1 MCSTGNAVFFYHCV
15 SKARV
20 RSFASTQ
27 ATVKCF
33 DTAAAQCII
42 MMKGNSGKHN
52 HFSTAQNE
60 KRNYITECHGAQN
73 RRSEM
78 MFQPWPPP
86 LPFTPKHQSTLLV
99 IQGLQW
105 VLGALW
111 VLKHLV
117 ALVGIIIGD
126 NFKKTWKEEPQIPKA
141 CTSFHVLLSLSMSE
155 SPSSNTGLLDTHILT
170 EYIPVPWGTCQSSGR
185 KKWWKEA
192 GRMSVTSTFPFL
204 KMQLWR
210 KLKLDA
216 WNSYIEW
223 DTASAGP
230 ETIQVEGSPRAAALG
245 PSGLSESS
253 WWTWR
258 RWSLARH
265 RRGWVGQSKALSW
278 SSLTALAII

>member
-1 MCSTGNAVFFYHCV
+1 MFWHSSSTMHYYDEGKLRKAQPFQHNPEWEKELHHRMPWGTKQKIWDDV
-15 SKARV
+15 SAL
-20 RSFASTQ
+20 T
-27 ATVKCF
+27 
-33 DTAAAQCII
+33 
-42 MMKGNSGKHN
+42 
-52 HFSTAQNE
+52 
-60 KRNYITECHGAQN
+60 
-73 RRSEM
+73 
-78 MFQPWPPP
+78 PP

-230 ETIQVEGSPRAAALG
+230 ETIPGGRKPQGCCTGALWAVRKLMMNMKEMEFG
-245 PSGLSESS
+245 QTQERLSG
-253 WWTWR
+253 
-258 RWSLARH
+258 AK
-265 RRGWVGQSKALSW
+265 Q
-278 SSLTALAII
+278 SSLLVFTHCIGNNLI